1 MLERIIAILFPV
13 FAIAAVGYL
22 VARRDR
28 PDMGV
33 ANKLTMDVFSPALI
47 FGALA
52 ARDFHVAQFSRLA
65 LAMLL
70 VTIACGVGG
79 YLLARLLKQSPRTL
93 IPPVMFGN
101 SANLGIPL
109 AVLAFGNEAL
119 QPAVI
124 LFMVSTLLHFT
135 YGSWLLGRTPA
146 FPTDCVETQ
155 GLPDKA
161 CDAVQGGSPAQGAQR
176 STVGPA
182 LQPFGRAQNPPHLG
196 VAAPSQG
203 GHPDFV
209 ATPCSVADS
218 APAQPSGKRE
228 YVPNHKLHLGQ
239 IWKVPNVIATILGL
253 AVSLSGLVVWQPLV
267 MALKLLGDIAIPLM
281 LFSLGVRMTDI
292 RFDGWRVGVIGGLAR
307 PLIGGSFA
315 GLAAWLLGL
324 SSFESA
330 LLIIYG
336 ALPPAVMNYL
346 FAERYSQEPD
356 KVASIVLIGNLLAIL
371 VLPVVLAFAL

>member
-1 MLERIIAILFPV
+1 MLERIVAILFPV
-13 FAIAAVGYL
+13 FAIAAIGYF

-28 PDMGV
+28 PDMAV

-70 VTIACGVGG
+70 VTLACGGLAW
-79 YLLARLLKQSPRTL
+79 LLARALKQDPRTL
-93 IPPVMFGN
+93 IPPIMFGN

-109 AVLAFGNEAL
+109 AVLSFGNEAL

-135 YGSWLLGRTPA
+135 FGSWLL
-146 FPTDCVETQ
+146 D
-155 GLPDKA
+155 
-161 CDAVQGGSPAQGAQR
+161 
-176 STVGPA
+176 
-182 LQPFGRAQNPPHLG
+182 
-196 VAAPSQG
+196 
-203 GHPDFV
+203 
-209 ATPCSVADS
+209 
-218 APAQPSGKRE
+218 
-228 YVPNHKLHLGQ
+228 HKLNLAQ

-253 AVSLSGLVVWQPLV
+253 AVSLSGIVVWQPLV

-281 LFSLGVRMTDI
+281 LFALGVRMTDI
-292 RFDGWRVGVIGGLAR
+292 RFDGWRIGVIGGLAR
-307 PLIGGSFA
+307 PLVGGCVS
-315 GLAAWLLGL
+315 GLVAWLLGL
-324 SSFESA
+324 HGIAAA

-346 FAERYSQEPD
+346 FSERYNQEPD
-356 KVASIVLIGNLLAIL
+356 KVASIVLLGNLLSII
-371 VLPVVLAFAL
+371 VLPVVLVFALE